1 MKCIFYNSRFAKS
14 LLKKDFSA
22 VMICGFVFFKE
33 ASVERSE
40 IEHERIHQQQYLSF
54 VWVGLFLVSIVVL
67 FLLAVGIKNWWMLL
81 FALFPFLLFYL
92 YYIVEYLFRLAK
104 YNDKFKAYRMIS
116 LEQEAYDLQNEYK
129 KTFLQKRRW
138 KPFSFLKYII
148 R

>member
-1 MKCIFYNSRFAKS
+1 
-14 LLKKDFSA
+14 
-22 VMICGFVFFKE
+22 MICGFVFFKE

-138 KPFSFLKYII
+138 KPFSFLKYIT